1 MADGASR
8 PIGRIPESP
17 CCADKLGLGLL
28 FFRAGLTAYSETSTL
43 RVTLEASKNMEKKQT
58 STLQSV
64 AVELCEIN
72 SASSV
77 LKKIDRTH
85 RQLPTR
91 ATVVSIVEGLR
102 SVFFPGYFSEIDL
115 DAANK
120 LFHVGAALDTIRFS
134 LEEQIRRGF
143 CFECEN
149 AEKDCSEC
157 AERAHKTTE
166 EFLAKL
172 PGIQRLLFEDVRA
185 AYEGDPA
192 AKSPD
197 ETIFSYPGVLA
208 VISYRVA
215 HELFILGV
223 PIIPRVITEHAHSI
237 TGIDIHP
244 GAEIGEYFFIDHGTG
259 VVIGETSIIGNR
271 VRLYQ
276 GVTLGAKSFA
286 LDDKGN
292 PVKGN
297 ARHPIVED
305 NVIIYSGATILG
317 RVVIGKNSVIGGNVW
332 ITYDVEPGSV
342 ISQKSPNQEIFAHG
356 AGI

>member
-1 MADGASR
+1 M
-8 PIGRIPESP
+8 
-17 CCADKLGLGLL
+17 K
-28 FFRAGLTAYSETSTL
+28 
-43 RVTLEASKNMEKKQT
+43 KKQP
-58 STLQSV
+58 SNLQSV
-64 AVELCEIN
+64 AIEMCELNRVSTILQKIN
-72 SASSV
+72 
-77 LKKIDRTH
+77 RPY

-91 ATVVSIVEGLR
+91 AAAVSIIEDLR

-115 DAANK
+115 DADNR
-120 LFHVGAALDTIRFS
+120 LYHVGATLDSIRFS

-143 CFECEN
+143 CFECGKSEM
-149 AEKDCSEC
+149 DCPEC
-157 AERAHKTTE
+157 AEKAHKTIE
-166 EFLAKL
+166 LFLKKL
-172 PGIQRLLFEDVRA
+172 PGIQRLLFEDIRA

-197 ETIFSYPGVLA
+197 ETIFSYPGIQA

-215 HELFILGV
+215 HELHLLGV

-259 VVIGETSIIGNR
+259 VVIGETCIIGNR

-286 LDDKGN
+286 LDKKGN
-292 PVKGN
+292 PVKGA

-317 RVVIGKNSVIGGNVW
+317 RVVIGKNSIIGGNVW

-342 ISQKSPNQEIFAHG
+342 VSQKSANQEIFAQG